1 MSGMTAPTHQ
11 GLYRNAP
18 LVLGGL
24 LGSIALLAAGIAGAL
39 HVATT
44 GDEVMPL
51 VFGTLGL
58 FVLTFALCMLAA
70 LRRHRWTV
78 DAQAVLIEERPL
90 VPLTG
95 RRRVRRVPFGEIA
108 ALSNVQ
114 NAADDLLSLTT
125 RDGERFVL
133 PPGLAPGEGLIRAP
147 DQAALDA
154 FAARLQAA
162 IAATGAAAPPVGDGL
177 GFWNR
182 PPGLVLLGIALL
194 ASLAL
199 AITVLWGLWEGAT
212 ARHRAGEAAAILVM
226 LPVGVAWMLRRSWR
240 RRRSVLRAARDS

>member
-1 MSGMTAPTHQ
+1 MTAPTHQ

-95 RRRVRRVPFGEIA
+95 RRRTRRVTFGEIA

-114 NAADDLLSLTT
+114 NAVDDLLTLTT
-125 RDGERFVL
+125 RDGARFVL
-133 PPGLAPGEGLIRAP
+133 PPGLVPERRRIFR
-147 DQAALDA
+147 
-154 FAARLQAA
+154 
-162 IAATGAAAPPVGDGL
+162 
-177 GFWNR
+177 R
-182 PPGLVLLGIALL
+182 PF
-194 ASLAL
+194 SH
-199 AITVLWGLWEGAT
+199 AT
-212 ARHRAGEAAAILVM
+212 AG
-226 LPVGVAWMLRRSWR
+226 
-240 RRRSVLRAARDS
+240 